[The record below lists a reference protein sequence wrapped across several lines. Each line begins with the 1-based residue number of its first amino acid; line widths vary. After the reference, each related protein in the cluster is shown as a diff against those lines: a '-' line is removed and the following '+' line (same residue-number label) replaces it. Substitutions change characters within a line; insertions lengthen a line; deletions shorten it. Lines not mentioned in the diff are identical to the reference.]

1 MKRALFLVLA
11 AGALALADDNQ
22 RREGVPPGVPSAPGP
37 GPKIE
42 FAEKEFLFEGAM
54 VGTLVTHAFKFKN
67 TGTADLIIRRV
78 DPTCGC
84 TVGKFPH
91 EPVKPGGEG
100 VVELAIDTSEKIGP
114 CMVRATIY
122 SNDGSANAIGPN
134 TSLLEMKGEVA
145 TCYKLM
151 PLGAYYGPV
160 LRGRQPVAREIR
172 APGNL
177 DAQDGYEITS
187 IDVAVDW
194 VKVEKRP
201 LDKPELQGGAK
212 AGFALKV
219 SILPHVP
226 AGEFHEWIVVHTN
239 VAKQPFFKFPIVG
252 NATGPVKPSME
263 HVHFSV
269 VRRGHDPERVIP
281 LERIDNQKGLPILGL
296 EFDATRLDVKNE
308 IVVDGVR
315 NDLRIK
321 LRPDAP
327 PGPFGTFVTVRLDLA
342 EEPLL
347 RIPVYGEV
355 VGRVLPDPALVLA
368 AAGGTG
374 ELHFSVTIEK
384 GKLLEA
390 TSEAFETKVAEGV
403 VTLTPKKAL
412 TAGDKLWVDL
422 KTDVPGEES
431 VRVPVEVR

>member
-1 MKRALFLVLA
+1 MKRALLLVLA
-11 AGALALADDNQ
+11 ASALALADDELT
-22 RREGVPPGVPSAPGP
+22 RKPPTGRS
-37 GPKIE
+37 PKIE

-54 VGTLVTHAFKFKN
+54 VGSLVTHAFKFKN
-67 TGTADLIIRRV
+67 TGTADLVIRRV

-91 EPVKPGGEG
+91 EPIKPGGEG
-100 VVELAIDTSEKIGP
+100 AVELQIDTSEKIGP
-114 CMVRATIY
+114 CMVRATVY

-177 DAQDGYEITS
+177 DAENGFEITS
-187 IDVAVDW
+187 IDVPVDW
-194 VKVEKRP
+194 VKVEQRP
-201 LDKPELQGGAK
+201 LDKTELQGGAK

-226 AGEFHEWIVVHTN
+226 LGEFHEWIVVHTN

-252 NATGPVKPSME
+252 TATGPIKPSQE

-269 VRRGHDPERVIP
+269 VRRGKDPERVIP
-281 LERIDNQKGLPILGL
+281 LERIDNQKGMPILGVD
-296 EFDATRLDVKNE
+296 FDATRLDVKNE
-308 IVVDGVR
+308 VVVDGVR

-327 PGPFGTFVTVRLDLA
+327 PGPFGTFVTVRLDLP

-355 VGRVLPDPALVLA
+355 VGRVQPDPALVLA
-368 AAGGTG
+368 SPGTG
-374 ELHFSVTIEK
+374 ELHFSVTVEK
-384 GKLLEA
+384 GKLLA
-390 TSEAFETKVAEGV
+390 ASSESFETKVADGV

-412 TAGDKLWVDL
+412 AAGAKLTVDL